1 MEETLVAIVNAVGLA
16 LWLSTYFKKVFHI
29 RSDDKT
35 QPCKAPFGTQPFN
48 SINWYS
54 AVNTFVAEM

>member
-1 MEETLVAIVNAVGLA
+1 MAIVNAVGLA

-35 QPCKAPFGTQPFN
+35 QPCKAPFGPQPFN